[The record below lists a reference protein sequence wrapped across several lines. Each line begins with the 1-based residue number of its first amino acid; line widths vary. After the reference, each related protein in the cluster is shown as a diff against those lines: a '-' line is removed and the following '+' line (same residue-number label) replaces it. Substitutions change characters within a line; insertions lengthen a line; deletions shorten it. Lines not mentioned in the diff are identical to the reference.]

1 MASRQEFLAS
11 IWDDINL
18 AMQEHWIENNIRAA
32 KKKPNDPFS
41 DVGPALE
48 RLLEKGASKE
58 DLSILI
64 RHAAYEEAFNVLYL
78 LSDPGIDDE
87 DYEGL
92 HTELLSADPSGLEG
106 RPGSAP
112 KKKE

>member
-1 MASRQEFLAS
+1 MATREEFLTS
-11 IWDDINL
+11 IWSDINL
-18 AMQEHWIENNIRAA
+18 AMQEHWVENNIRES
-32 KKKPNDPFS
+32 KKNPTAPFS

-48 RLLEKGASKE
+48 RLLEAGASKE

-78 LSDPGIDDE
+78 LSDPGIDD
-87 DYEGL
+87 DDIEGL

-112 KKKE
+112 KKEG